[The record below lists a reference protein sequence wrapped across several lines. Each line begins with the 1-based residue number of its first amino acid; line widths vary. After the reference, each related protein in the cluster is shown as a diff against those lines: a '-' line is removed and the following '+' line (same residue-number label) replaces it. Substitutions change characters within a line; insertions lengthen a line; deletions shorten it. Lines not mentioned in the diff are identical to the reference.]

1 MNTRL
6 AEILEYM
13 PKHISS
19 MLEKTFEITE
29 TSIQE
34 IRIRS
39 ELPLIVGTLSGS
51 FAVLPDGSL
60 SPAVGGAY
68 IVSGADLRRIFQAVC
83 ENSVYAYIDD
93 IRQGFITIKG
103 GHRVGFTGRAV
114 VSDNRIENF
123 REISSLNIRI
133 AREVI
138 GAASGIAENVLTAGG
153 VVSTLLVSP
162 PMGGKTT
169 VLRDLARIISDNGV
183 KTAVADDRG
192 ELAALYKGV
201 PQNNIGVQTDVM
213 ENAPKAEAIVM
224 MLRSMSPQM
233 IVTDEISTEE
243 DSKALNL
250 EKLRYDKII
259 IMTDADVDGSHIA
272 TLMLT
277 FFFRKMKE
285 LIENGHVYIA
295 TPPLYLVKKG
305 KQERYCWTE
314 KERDTISAEFGK
326 GVHIQRY
333 KGLGEMNAHQLWE
346 TTMNP
351 DTRILRQVNIENAAE
366 ADRIFSMLMGDE
378 VPPRREFI
386 EKNAHYANIDA

>member
-6 AEILEYM
+6 ADILEYM

-233 IVTDEISTEE
+233 IVTDEISTDE
-243 DSKALNL
+243 DSKAVLQCFGTGVAVIGSTHGGSID
-250 EKLRYDKII
+250 EAVGRDII
-259 IMTDADVDGSHIA
+259 RPLIGANGFRQVIFLHKDGS
-272 TLMLT
+272 
-277 FFFRKMKE
+277 
-285 LIENGHVYIA
+285 
-295 TPPLYLVKKG
+295 
-305 KQERYCWTE
+305 
-314 KERDTISAEFGK
+314 
-326 GVHIQRY
+326 
-333 KGLGEMNAHQLWE
+333 GLN
-346 TTMNP
+346 
-351 DTRILRQVNIENAAE
+351 TRILTDV
-366 ADRIFSMLMGDE
+366 
-378 VPPRREFI
+378 RRMV
-386 EKNAHYANIDA
+386 